1 MEVLESLCG
10 NIHFSAS
17 TFEPISTELPG
28 VSAGTE
34 FVSLVRAGIFNPQ
47 SLLDSSQ
54 DVLLNNYPEPGA
66 AKSAGFSLT
75 GIVFKFSPD
84 K

>member
-1 MEVLESLCG
+1 MGIFTSVPVPL
-10 NIHFSAS
+10 
-17 TFEPISTELPG
+17 EPISTELPG

-34 FVSLVRAGIFNPQ
+34 FESSVRARLFFFFNPQ